1 MWQTSKWENIPAH
14 LFALENVGKE
24 CSAGTLPNVLWAGE
38 AKKKTNQ
45 TKNWKVQWHSESCVL
60 GQSQLYYSIQSS
72 GLPLILMR
80 SKKSREPTPVAQE
93 KCRPNSTIRESDH
106 NTPPPP
112 CINIHMPWK
121 RRGSLHQHKI
131 YSISPGWILMIRLIK
146 SSLTTDS
153 GQEIIIYSPAGLQ
166 LAIALH
172 PHDFYSLSSACLIV
186 LLILQQCAHPHNDLQ
201 WCQ

>member
-38 AKKKTNQ
+38 AKKKQ
-45 TKNWKVQWHSESCVL
+45 TKQKTER
-60 GQSQLYYSIQSS
+60 SS
-72 GLPLILMR
+72 G
-80 SKKSREPTPVAQE
+80 TQNPVSWA
-93 KCRPNSTIRESDH
+93 KVNSTIPSSHLVSLSSSWGPKKVESPPQLLKRSVDLTVQLG
-106 NTPPPP
+106 NQTTTPPP